1 MLVLEQHWRLAAA
14 CRSAEPDI
22 FFPLSSSGRSL
33 DQIDRAKEVCAGCRV
48 RAECLAFALRTNQ
61 VHGVWGGLTEEE
73 RLSLARD
80 ALRASASAK
89 SHAAVPGAVSG
100 QSVIFP

>member
-1 MLVLEQHWRLAAA
+1 MLVLKQHWRLAAA

-33 DQIDRAKEVCAGCRV
+33 DQIAQAKEVCAGCRV

-61 VHGVWGGLTEEE
+61 AHGVWGGLSEEE
-73 RLSLARD
+73 RLSLARG
-80 ALRASASAK
+80 ALRVSPSAK
-89 SHAAVPGAVSG
+89 SHAAVPDQRVT
-100 QSVIFP
+100 FP

>member
-33 DQIDRAKEVCAGCRV
+33 DQIAQAKEICAGCRV
-48 RAECLAFALRTNQ
+48 RTECLAFALRTNQ
-61 VHGVWGGLTEEE
+61 AHGVWGGLSEEE

-80 ALRASASAK
+80 ALRVSANAK
-89 SHAAVPGAVSG
+89 SHTAVPHQRV
-100 QSVIFP
+100 PLP

>member
-22 FFPLSSSGRSL
+22 FFPLSASGRSL
-33 DQIDRAKEVCAGCRV
+33 DQIAQAKAVCAGCRV

-61 VHGVWGGLTEEE
+61 AHGVWGGLTEEE

-80 ALRASASAK
+80 ALRAAAGTK
-89 SHAAVPGAVSG
+89 SQATVPG
-100 QSVIFP
+100 QRMPFP